1 MAWLWLR
8 LALLALPLVAL
19 PAWNHAHA
27 QAAAATGTAAEPDE
41 AEQEPQAEAASAKT
55 RKPRPQVDA
64 GKALDA
70 ATKSLEA
77 GKAEQTIQQVNSL
90 LSGAKIDVKLMAR
103 AMVLRGAAW
112 RKQGKPAQAISDLTS
127 ALWLKGGLSETDRA
141 AALAM
146 RTEAYREAGLADA
159 APSDAKASAGRHSE
173 TSARIASTG
182 QSETVAPAEKI
193 PPPPATTQKSGGGF
207 FSNLFGGGSSATASA
222 STGAGSPAD
231 LAERER
237 RKAPSAAAAQ
247 PSIGTSWSN
256 VTDVKPSTPKSH
268 VETAAARDSAVTTA
282 STKADGRYRVQVA
295 SVRSRSEAQALASKV
310 KAQHAAILG
319 ARQLDIDETVIGNMG
334 TFYRV
339 RIGPYAN
346 AEEPGSLCAKLR
358 GSGLDCLIL
367 AD

>member
-1 MAWLWLR
+1 MAWLWWR
-8 LALLALPLVAL
+8 LALLALPLAAL
-19 PAWNHAHA
+19 PAWNHAYA
-27 QAAAATGTAAEPDE
+27 QAAATAVAAEPDE
-41 AEQEPQAEAASAKT
+41 TEQVPQAESASAKA
-55 RKPRPQVDA
+55 RKSRAPVDA
-64 GKALDA
+64 SKALDA
-70 ATKSLEA
+70 AKKSLDD
-77 GKAEQTIQQVNSL
+77 GKAEQAIQQLNSL
-90 LSGAKIDVKLMAR
+90 LSGAKLDVKTMAR

-127 ALWLKGGLSETDRA
+127 ALWLKGGLSEADRA
-141 AALAM
+141 AALTM

-159 APSDAKASAGRHSE
+159 ATSDAKASAGRQSE
-173 TSARIASTG
+173 ASARVASTG
-182 QSETVAPAEKI
+182 QSDSVAPAEKRA
-193 PPPPATTQKSGGGF
+193 PPPATVQKGVGGF
-207 FSNLFGGGSSATASA
+207 FSNLFGGGSSGTVSTATGVGS
-222 STGAGSPAD
+222 STD
-231 LAERER
+231 QAERQS
-237 RKAPSAAAAQ
+237 RKAPSAAAQ
-247 PSIGTSWSN
+247 PAIGTSWSN
-256 VTDVKPSTPKSH
+256 VTDVKPSPPQSR
-268 VETAAARDSAVTTA
+268 VETAAARDGPVTTA
-282 STKADGRYRVQVA
+282 SARDGGAYRVQVA